1 MNSDAIEIS
10 GNRFRYSALV
20 GQCLMAAA
28 GELVRNPHLIPLPV
42 GVEGAKRPVRADT
55 RSFLQIT
62 GNRCAIIA
70 DETSARLSGDR
81 VCEAF
86 ASQNFSPQLIT
97 VPVGERSK
105 SLTQVEKICDE
116 MIKAGFDRSS
126 FVVGLGGGVI
136 GDISGFVAAIFQ
148 RGIPHIQ
155 IPTTLLAMVDSS
167 IGGKTG
173 VNLEAGKNMIGL
185 IHHPALVICDV
196 DALESLRPQELR
208 QGYAEIIKHA
218 VIRDAEMFRDL
229 SSSRVPAEGFRCD
242 SLKVSRPDP
251 STSLRSARDDKMIEL
266 IRRNIA
272 IKARIVSVDDRE
284 TSGQRALLNFGHTVG
299 HGIERATDFRIP
311 HGDCI
316 SIGMVAACAISMSR
330 AALSANHR
338 DEVVALL
345 KKFSLP
351 TQLPAEVDREKIID
365 AIAHDKKFSA
375 GQIRFVVTPK
385 IGEAQVSSDVTMDD
399 IRAAIGEL

>member
-1 MNSDAIEIS
+1 MSPMS
-10 GNRFRYSALV
+10 
-20 GQCLMAAA
+20 
-28 GELVRNPHLIPLPV
+28 
-42 GVEGAKRPVRADT
+42 
-55 RSFLQIT
+55 

-70 DETSARLSGDR
+70 DETSAQLFGDR
-81 VCEAF
+81 ISESFTAE
-86 ASQNFSPQLIT
+86 NFSPHLVRI
-97 VPVGERSK
+97 PAGEKSK
-105 SLTQVEKICDE
+105 SLAQVEKICDE
-116 MIKAGFDRSS
+116 LMEAGLDRSS

-136 GDISGFVAAIFQ
+136 GDISGFAAAIFQ
-148 RGIPHIQ
+148 RGIPHVQ

-173 VNLEAGKNMIGL
+173 VNLEAGKNLIGA
-185 IHHPALVICDV
+185 IHHPALIIADV
-196 DALESLRPQELR
+196 KALESLPPKELR

-218 VIRDAEMFRDL
+218 IIRDAKMFHDL
-229 SSSRVPAEGFRCD
+229 SSPQVPNH
-242 SLKVSRPDP
+242 
-251 STSLRSARDDKMIEL
+251 RSGDALVDL

-284 TSGQRALLNFGHTVG
+284 TSGERALLNFGHTVG
-299 HGIERATDFRIP
+299 HGIERATDFKIP

-316 SIGMVAACAISMSR
+316 SIGMVAACAISMKR
-330 AALSANHR
+330 AVLSANQR
-338 DEVVALL
+338 DEVVAVL
-345 KKFSLP
+345 KKFGLP

-375 GQIRFVVTPK
+375 GKIRFVVTPK

>member
-1 MNSDAIEIS
+1 VNSDAIEIS
-10 GNRFRYSALV
+10 GNGFRYPAFV
-20 GQCLMAAA
+20 GRGLIAKA
-28 GELVRNPHLIPLPV
+28 GEIARRVIDR
-42 GVEGAKRPVRADT
+42 
-55 RSFLQIT
+55 
-62 GNRCAIIA
+62 NRCAIIA
-70 DETSARLSGDR
+70 DQTSARLFGDR
-81 VCEAF
+81 VSE
-86 ASQNFSPQLIT
+86 NFSSKKFSSKLIT
-97 VPVGERSK
+97 IAAGEKSK
-105 SLTQVEKICDE
+105 SLAQVEKICDE

-173 VNLEAGKNMIGL
+173 VNLQAGKNLVGV
-185 IHHPALVICDV
+185 IHHPALIICDV
-196 DALESLRPQELR
+196 DALESLPPQELR

-218 VIRDAEMFRDL
+218 IIRDAEMFRDL
-229 SSSRVPAEGFRCD
+229 SSRAQVEGSRGE
-242 SLKVSRPDP
+242 SLKVAQRDP
-251 STSLRSARDDKMIEL
+251 SSSLRSAWDDKMVEL

-284 TSGQRALLNFGHTVG
+284 TSGERALLNFGHTVG

-316 SIGMVAACAISMSR
+316 SIGMVAACAVSIKR
-330 AALSANHR
+330 AALSANQR
-338 DEVVALL
+338 EEVVALL
-345 KKFSLP
+345 EKFSLP

-385 IGEAQVSSDVTMDD
+385 IGEAHVSSDVTMDD

>member
-10 GNRFRYSALV
+10 GNGFRYPAFV
-20 GQCLMAAA
+20 GRGLIAKA
-28 GELVRNPHLIPLPV
+28 GEIARRVTDR
-42 GVEGAKRPVRADT
+42 
-55 RSFLQIT
+55 
-62 GNRCAIIA
+62 NRCAIIA
-70 DETSARLSGDR
+70 DQTSARLFGDR
-81 VCEAF
+81 VSE
-86 ASQNFSPQLIT
+86 NFSSKKFLSKLIT
-97 VPVGERSK
+97 IAAGEKSK

-126 FVVGLGGGVI
+126 FVIGLGGGVI

-173 VNLEAGKNMIGL
+173 VNLQAGKNLVGV
-185 IHHPALVICDV
+185 IHHPALIICDV
-196 DALESLRPQELR
+196 DALESLPPQDLR

-218 VIRDAEMFRDL
+218 IIRDAEMFRDL
-229 SSSRVPAEGFRCD
+229 SSRALAEGSSGE
-242 SLKVSRPDP
+242 SLKVAQRDA
-251 STSLRSARDDKMIEL
+251 STPLRLARDDEMVEL

-284 TSGQRALLNFGHTVG
+284 TSGERALLNFGHTVG

-316 SIGMVAACAISMSR
+316 SIGMVAACAISMKR
-330 AALSANHR
+330 AALSANQR
-338 DEVVALL
+338 EEVVALL
-345 KKFSLP
+345 EKFSLP

-375 GQIRFVVTPK
+375 GKIRFVVTPK
-385 IGEAQVSSDVTMDD
+385 IGEAHISSDVTMDD

>member
-10 GNRFRYSALV
+10 GNGFRYPAFV
-20 GQCLMAAA
+20 GRGLIAKA
-28 GELVRNPHLIPLPV
+28 GEIARRVIDR
-42 GVEGAKRPVRADT
+42 
-55 RSFLQIT
+55 
-62 GNRCAIIA
+62 NRCAIIA
-70 DETSARLSGDR
+70 DQTSARLFGNR
-81 VCEAF
+81 VSE
-86 ASQNFSPQLIT
+86 NFSSKKFLSKLIT
-97 VPVGERSK
+97 IAAGEKSK

-173 VNLEAGKNMIGL
+173 VNLQAGKNLVGV
-185 IHHPALVICDV
+185 IHHPALIICDV
-196 DALESLRPQELR
+196 DALESLPPQELR

-218 VIRDAEMFRDL
+218 IIRDAEMFRDL
-229 SSSRVPAEGFRCD
+229 SSRAQVEGSRGE
-242 SLKVSRPDP
+242 SLKVAQRDP
-251 STSLRSARDDKMIEL
+251 SSSLRSARDDKMVEL

-284 TSGQRALLNFGHTVG
+284 TSGERALLNFGHTVG

-316 SIGMVAACAISMSR
+316 SIGMVAACAVSIKR
-330 AALSANHR
+330 AALSANQR
-338 DEVVALL
+338 EEVVALL
-345 KKFSLP
+345 EKFSLP

-385 IGEAQVSSDVTMDD
+385 IGEAHVSSDVTMDD

>member
-1 MNSDAIEIS
+1 VNSEPIEIS
-10 GNRFRYSALV
+10 GDGFRYPAFV
-20 GQCLMAAA
+20 GRGLIAKA
-28 GELVRNPHLIPLPV
+28 GEIARRVIDR
-42 GVEGAKRPVRADT
+42 
-55 RSFLQIT
+55 
-62 GNRCAIIA
+62 NRCAIIA
-70 DETSARLSGDR
+70 DQTSARLFGDR
-81 VCEAF
+81 VSE
-86 ASQNFSPQLIT
+86 NFSSKKFLSKLIT
-97 VPVGERSK
+97 IAAGEKSK

-173 VNLEAGKNMIGL
+173 VNLQAGKNLVGV
-185 IHHPALVICDV
+185 IHHPALIICDV
-196 DALESLRPQELR
+196 DALESLPPQDLR

-218 VIRDAEMFRDL
+218 IIRDAEMFRDL
-229 SSSRVPAEGFRCD
+229 SSRALAEGSRGK
-242 SLKVSRPDP
+242 SLKVAQRDP
-251 STSLRSARDDKMIEL
+251 STSLRFARDDEMVEL

-284 TSGQRALLNFGHTVG
+284 TSGERALLNFGHTVG

-316 SIGMVAACAISMSR
+316 SIGMVAACAISMKR
-330 AALSANHR
+330 AALSANQR
-338 DEVVALL
+338 EEVVALL
-345 KKFSLP
+345 EKFSLP
-351 TQLPAEVDREKIID
+351 TQLPSEVDREKIID

-375 GQIRFVVTPK
+375 DKIRFVVTPK
-385 IGEAQVSSDVTMDD
+385 IGEAHISSDVTMDD

>member
-1 MNSDAIEIS
+1 VNSDAIEIS
-10 GNRFRYSALV
+10 GNGFRYPAFV
-20 GQCLMAAA
+20 GRGLIAKA
-28 GELVRNPHLIPLPV
+28 GEIARRVIDR
-42 GVEGAKRPVRADT
+42 
-55 RSFLQIT
+55 
-62 GNRCAIIA
+62 NRCAIIA
-70 DETSARLSGDR
+70 DQTSARLFGDR
-81 VCEAF
+81 VSE
-86 ASQNFSPQLIT
+86 NFNSKKFSSQLIT
-97 VPVGERSK
+97 IPAGEKSK

-116 MIKAGFDRSS
+116 MIKAGLDRSS

-136 GDISGFVAAIFQ
+136 GDVSGFVAAIFQ

-173 VNLEAGKNMIGL
+173 VNLQAGKNLVGV
-185 IHHPALVICDV
+185 IHHPALTICDV
-196 DALESLRPQELR
+196 DALESLPPQEFR

-218 VIRDAEMFRDL
+218 IIRDAEMFHDL
-229 SSSRVPAEGFRCD
+229 SSRALAEGSRGE
-242 SLKVSRPDP
+242 SLKVAQRDP
-251 STSLRSARDDKMIEL
+251 STSFRFARDDEMVQL

-284 TSGQRALLNFGHTVG
+284 TSGERALLNFGHTVG

-316 SIGMVAACAISMSR
+316 SIGMVAACAISMKR
-330 AALSANHR
+330 AALSANQR
-338 DEVVALL
+338 EEVVALL
-345 KKFSLP
+345 EKFSLP

-375 GQIRFVVTPK
+375 DKIRFVVTPK
-385 IGEAQVSSDVTMDD
+385 IGEAHISSDVTMDD